1 MMDRERQE
9 RDIQEV
15 FGTSQEALWAA
26 IENTFALQER
36 TLEFAGGL
44 IEAST
49 RASRTQAERATV
61 RRLSRWPNSPG
72 PSGKPWRTWLGSLPR
87 STRACSGPPSPMG
100 STTPSSRRL
109 RRHPK

>member
-1 MMDRERQE
+1 MDRERQG
-9 RDIQEV
+9 RDVQEV

-36 TLEFAGGL
+36 TRQFARGL
-44 IEAST
+44 IEASAE
-49 RASRTQAERATV
+49 ASRTHQAESDRAT
-61 RRLSRWPNSPG
+61 LEALANSPG
-72 PSGKPWRTWLGSLPR
+72 PSGKPWRAWLESPPR
-87 STRACSGPPSPMG
+87 PTRACSGPPSPMD